1 MFSKILALFILV
13 LLIDLF
19 ILIKLGQYIGFWY
32 TIAIIIIAGIIGAV
46 MVMREGLS
54 VIQRVKKDLGQGIVP
69 GRQLLNGLLLLIG
82 GVLLIAPGI
91 ITDVAGFMLII
102 PGSRDKFVEMIISY
116 LRSRFILGRFRL
128 R

>member
-1 MFSKILALFILV
+1 MFSKILASFILV

-19 ILIKLGQYIGFWY
+19 ILIKLGEYLGFWY
-32 TIAIIIIAGIIGAV
+32 TIAIIIIAGIVGAFT
-46 MVMREGLS
+46 VMREGIS
-54 VIQRVKKDLGQGIVP
+54 VIQRVKRDLGQGIVP
-69 GRQLLNGLLLLIG
+69 GRQLLSGLLMLIG
-82 GVLLIAPGI
+82 GMLLIAPGI

>member
-1 MFSKILALFILV
+1 MFSKILASFILV

-19 ILIKLGQYIGFWY
+19 ILIKLGEYIGFWY
-32 TIAIIIIAGIIGAV
+32 TIAIIIIAGIVGAV

-54 VIQRVKKDLGQGIVP
+54 VIQKVKKDLGQGVIP
-69 GRQLLNGLLLLIG
+69 GRQLLSGLLVLIG
-82 GVLLIAPGI
+82 GMLLIAPGI

-116 LRSRFILGRFRL
+116 LRSRFLLGRLRL

>member
-1 MFSKILALFILV
+1 MFSKILASFILV
-13 LLIDLF
+13 FLIDLF
-19 ILIKLGQYIGFWY
+19 ILIKLGEYLGFWY
-32 TIAIIIIAGIIGAV
+32 TIAIIIIAGIVGAV

-54 VIQRVKKDLGQGIVP
+54 VIQKVKKNLGQGIVP

-82 GVLLIAPGI
+82 GMLLIAPGI
-91 ITDVAGFMLII
+91 ITDVVGFMLII